1 MWGECILEQK
11 KLSTI
16 LNFSNQANYT
26 DVDYADLYQYN
37 LVVIFG
43 EGNLSM
49 SDYLNT
55 KIPLCINVCKS
66 GELEISSAAGEEIS
80 SGNNINIYS
89 DIKVSNSTK

>member
-1 MWGECILEQK
+1 MEQK

-16 LNFSNQANYT
+16 LNFSNQANYN
-26 DVDYADLYQYN
+26 DAVYSDLYQYN
-37 LVVIFG
+37 FVVIFG
-43 EGNLSM
+43 EGNLNM
-49 SDYLNT
+49 SDYVDS

-66 GELEISSAAGEEIS
+66 GELEISSADREEIS